1 LAGVAWSCSRAI
13 REYSISL
20 LNHCPRM
27 LVPRMVDI
35 QTLQTAS
42 ILIASAGVFAGAVYY
57 ILQIRHQTRTRQT
70 DLVMRLYA
78 TFSSNE
84 FQDAWEK
91 VRARASVFDSID
103 DIYDF
108 DKKVGLREVNQVCL
122 FFEGIGIL
130 LQRKLVD
137 TIMIEDLFGG
147 AIARAWEKVKNG
159 VVKAR
164 QQLNDPTI
172 YYYFE
177 YLYNEIKKREQKLQA
192 TA

>member
-1 LAGVAWSCSRAI
+1 
-13 REYSISL
+13 
-20 LNHCPRM
+20 M
-27 LVPRMVDI
+27 LVLTMSEI
-35 QTLQTAS
+35 QTVSIAVAS
-42 ILIASAGVFAGAVYY
+42 SGVFIAAIYY
-57 ILQIRHQTRTRQT
+57 ILQIRHQARSRQT

-84 FQDAWEK
+84 FQDAWAK
-91 VRARASVFDSID
+91 VRAKASVFNSTE

-137 TIMIEDLFGG
+137 TRMIEDLFGG
-147 AIARAWEKVKNG
+147 AIARAWEKMDTG
-159 VVKAR
+159 VIKAR
-164 QQLNDPTI
+164 KQLNDPTI

-177 YLYNEIKKREQKLQA
+177 YLYNEMKKKEQRQVAKKPFE
-192 TA
+192 